1 MEPPRFSDRKL
12 EKLYTEGAE
21 AHKYP
26 KGVVDAF
33 LRRVRTIDEA
43 KDERDLR
50 ALKSLHFEKLKG
62 DRAGNYSMRLK
73 GRWRL
78 ILRIVA
84 EEDRKTPVIDEI
96 IQHYG
101 D

>member
-12 EKLYTEGAE
+12 EKLYTEGAG

-26 KGVVDAF
+26 EGLVDAF
-33 LRRVRTIDEA
+33 LRRVRTIERA

-50 ALKSLHFEKLKG
+50 ALKSLHFEKLKS
-62 DRAGNYSMRLK
+62 DRAGSYSMRLK

>member
-1 MEPPRFSDRKL
+1 
-12 EKLYTEGAE
+12 
-21 AHKYP
+21 
-26 KGVVDAF
+26 
-33 LRRVRTIDEA
+33 VRTIDAA

-50 ALKSLHFEKLKG
+50 VPASVHFEKLKG
-62 DRAGNYSMRLK
+62 KYAGSHSMRLR

-84 EEDRKTPVIDEI
+84 EGDQKIVVIDEMT
-96 IQHYG
+96 QHYG

>member
-1 MEPPRFSDRKL
+1 MEFRFSDRKL
-12 EKLYTEGAE
+12 EKLYTKEAD

-26 KGVVDAF
+26 EGVVDAF
-33 LRRVRTIDEA
+33 LLRVRRIDAA

-50 ALKSLHFEKLKG
+50 VPASVHFEKLKG
-62 DRAGNYSMRLK
+62 KYAGSYSMQLK

-78 ILRIVA
+78 ILRIAV
-84 EEDRKTPVIDEI
+84 EEDRKVVVIDEI
-96 IQHYG
+96 TQHYG

>member
-1 MEPPRFSDRKL
+1 MEFRFSDRKL
-12 EKLYTEGAE
+12 ERLYTEGAD

-26 KGVVDAF
+26 EGVVDAF
-33 LRRVRTIDEA
+33 LLRVRRIDAA

-50 ALKSLHFEKLKG
+50 GPASVHFEKLKG
-62 DRAGNYSMRLK
+62 ARAGSYSMRLK
-73 GRWRL
+73 DRWRL

-84 EEDRKTPVIDEI
+84 EKGQRTVVIDKI
-96 IQHYG
+96 TPHYG

>member
-1 MEPPRFSDRKL
+1 MDFRFSDAKL
-12 EKLYTEGAE
+12 TKLYTKGTGARG
-21 AHKYP
+21 YP
-26 KGVVDAF
+26 EGVVDSF
-33 LRRVRTIDEA
+33 LRRIRSIDAA

-50 ALKSLHFEKLKG
+50 VPATVHYEKLKG
-62 DRAGNYSMRLK
+62 DYAGRYSIRLK

-84 EEDRKTPVIDEI
+84 EKDQKVVIIDEI
-96 IQHYG
+96 TQHYG

>member
-1 MEPPRFSDRKL
+1 MEFRFSDAKL
-12 EKLYTEGAE
+12 KRLYTHGAG
-21 AHKYP
+21 ARGYP
-26 KGVVDAF
+26 EGVVDSF
-33 LRRVRTIDEA
+33 LRRVRTVDAA

-50 ALKSLHFEKLKG
+50 VPASVHFEKLKG
-62 DRAGNYSMRLK
+62 NYAGSYSMRLK

-84 EEDRKTPVIDEI
+84 EEERKVVVIEEI
-96 IQHYG
+96 TQHYG

>member
-1 MEPPRFSDRKL
+1 MDFRFSDAKL
-12 EKLYTEGAE
+12 KKLYTKGVGA
-21 AHKYP
+21 HGYP
-26 KGVVDAF
+26 EGVVDSF
-33 LRRVRTIDEA
+33 LRRVRTIDAA

-50 ALKSLHFEKLKG
+50 VPASVHFEKLKG
-62 DRAGNYSMRLK
+62 DYAGSYSMRLK

-84 EEDRKTPVIDEI
+84 EEDRKVVVIDEI
-96 IQHYG
+96 TQHYG